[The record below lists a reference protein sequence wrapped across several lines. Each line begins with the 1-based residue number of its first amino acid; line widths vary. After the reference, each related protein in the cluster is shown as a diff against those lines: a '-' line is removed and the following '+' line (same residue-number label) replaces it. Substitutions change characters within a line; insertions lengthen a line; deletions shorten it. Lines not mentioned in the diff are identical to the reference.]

1 MNDHSYFHIF
11 LGYHVISLTI
21 YQRMTSCSK
30 HEFRRVQVFLG
41 GDIKVKRDKP
51 KYKQIIDAAVIVI
64 AENGYHQAQ
73 VSKIAKQAGVADG
86 TIYLYFKNKE
96 DILISVFNE
105 KMAVFVESLQ
115 DIIENGST
123 SKDKL
128 SRMIENH
135 FNVLATDRYLA
146 TVTQL
151 ELRQSNKDLR
161 LKINSV
167 LREYLQLLDQ
177 ILIQGMLSG
186 EFNQT
191 MDVRLARQMVFGTID
206 ETITSWVMNEYRY
219 DLIEQ
224 VPKVQAL
231 ILNGIK
237 A

>member
-1 MNDHSYFHIF
+1 MNDHSYFRIF
-11 LGYHVISLTI
+11 LGSHVILD
-21 YQRMTSCSK
+21 YVDVRM
-30 HEFRRVQVFLG
+30 FLG

-115 DIIENGST
+115 DIIENGIT

-167 LREYLQLLDQ
+167 LREYLHLLDQ
-177 ILIQGMLSG
+177 ILIEGMLSG

-206 ETITSWVMNEYRY
+206 ETITSWVMNDYRY
-219 DLIEQ
+219 DLMEQ

-231 ILNGIK
+231 ILNAIK
-237 A
+237 G

>member
-1 MNDHSYFHIF
+1 M
-11 LGYHVISLTI
+11 
-21 YQRMTSCSK
+21 
-30 HEFRRVQVFLG
+30 VFLG
-41 GDIKVKRDKP
+41 GDRKVKRDKP
-51 KYKQIIDAAVIVI
+51 KYKQIVDAAVIAI

-105 KMAVFVESLQ
+105 EMAVFVESLQ
-115 DIIENGST
+115 DIIENGS
-123 SKDKL
+123 SSQDKL

-135 FNVLATDRYLA
+135 FKVLASDRYLA

-151 ELRQSNKDLR
+151 ELRQSNKVLR
-161 LKINSV
+161 LKINAV
-167 LREYLQLLDQ
+167 LKEYLKLLDQ
-177 ILIQGMLSG
+177 ILIEGMLSG

-206 ETITSWVMNEYRY
+206 EMITSWVMNDYRY
-219 DLIEQ
+219 DLLAQ
-224 VPKVQAL
+224 VPKVQEL
-231 ILNGIK
+231 ILNGVR